1 MARDAG
7 MLEGGGGLEVPAA
20 PIAGDTLCIYMCVC
34 VCANKHTLISTITYL
49 KTYMQVVKLVVIVGK
64 ERVDGKLQRHTP
76 RAAKNGTTL
85 T

>member
-1 MARDAG
+1 
-7 MLEGGGGLEVPAA
+7 
-20 PIAGDTLCIYMCVC
+20 MCVC